1 MGMFQLERHKRSSV
15 LSALLSLS
23 LFFTQ
28 GSSLVWAADSG
39 TGTSDTEAVQA
50 QTVSPDGSDAA
61 LDPEDLYIP
70 DRLTKKMAVEVKG
83 ITTEGTNDITD
94 KSEYSDPLKAGDLV
108 VVYQLSDSKYV
119 ILDRVVSGDEV

>member
-1 MGMFQLERHKRSSV
+1 MAAVED
-15 LSALLSLS
+15 LLDIMRK
-23 LFFTQ
+23 Q
-28 GSSLVWAADSG
+28 GSIDNPSGLELAEMTGPASAAIGDL
-39 TGTSDTEAVQA
+39 T
-50 QTVSPDGSDAA
+50 

>member
-50 QTVSPDGSDAA
+50 QTVSPDGSP
-61 LDPEDLYIP
+61 LGFCEPEEDHFECAFRDSRETWTYTADRSAEGTLGIYIP
-70 DRLTKKMAVEVKG
+70 R
-83 ITTEGTNDITD
+83 
-94 KSEYSDPLKAGDLV
+94 
-108 VVYQLSDSKYV
+108 
-119 ILDRVVSGDEV
+119 